1 MSQAAKAYLAT
12 QVTTTTQGDLLIM
25 LYDAAIKFLKQ
36 AMVKMEEKNY
46 AEKGILISRAID
58 IIAELANCLNKE
70 KGGDLSAHLSQIYF
84 FCSTQLAK
92 ANLKMKPSM
101 LQEVINIL
109 SGLRSAYAQ
118 IVPGQENA
126 APAADTAATPKAQ
139 LKQPAQESNAPQGPA
154 AQLYS
159 PNISQAA
166 NEPKATEQTG
176 QPAPTRADF
185 NRKRAAS
192 AYSNIK

>member
-92 ANLKMKPSM
+92 ANLKMSPAM

-118 IVPGQENA
+118 IVPGQEDA
-126 APAADTAATPKAQ
+126 APASTTAAPKAQ
-139 LKQPAQESNAPQGPA
+139 PKNPVQESTVPQGPA
-154 AQLYS
+154 APLYS
-159 PNISQAA
+159 PNMTQSAMQPSAK
-166 NEPKATEQTG
+166 EKTG
-176 QPAPTRADF
+176 QPVTTKAGFD
-185 NRKRAAS
+185 RKRAAN
-192 AYSNIK
+192 AYSSLK